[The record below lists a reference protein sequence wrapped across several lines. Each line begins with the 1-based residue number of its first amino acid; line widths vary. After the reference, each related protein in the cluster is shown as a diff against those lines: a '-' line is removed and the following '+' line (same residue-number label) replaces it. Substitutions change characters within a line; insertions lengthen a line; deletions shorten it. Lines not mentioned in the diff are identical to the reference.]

1 MIVSGTHNCLLPR
14 VPLASSSDPYD
25 IYGASAGLILGVATC
40 HVQVPLPPVVAF
52 CYVFEVCVCVSY
64 T

>member
-1 MIVSGTHNCLLPR
+1 MIVSGTQNCLLPR

-25 IYGASAGLILGVATC
+25 IYGASAGLVFGVATC
-40 HVQVPLPPVVAF
+40 VQVPLPPVVAF
-52 CYVFEVCVCVSY
+52 CYVFEVYVCVSY